1 MIILSIFNYKI
12 IHLDH
17 IAKIII
23 FYRQRLTITSK
34 IDDIID
40 IEER

>member
-12 IHLDH
+12 IHLDY
-17 IAKIII
+17 IVKIII

-34 IDDIID
+34 IDDTID